1 MAEFKLAA
9 VLVRCVICAKAPQLI
24 RDYIVSKLMLVLN
37 I

>member
-9 VLVRCVICAKAPQLI
+9 VLVRCFICAKASQLI
-24 RDYIVSKLMLVLN
+24 TDYIVSKLKLVLN